1 MKKIQFNNFFYQYK
15 ILIIIT
21 LLLFIGFFTTS
32 FFSYKI
38 ATDLAKNELKYKSL
52 PLSSD
57 NVYSEIQRD
66 ILKPNLV
73 SSLMAQDT
81 FMINWMIDGEQDIK
95 QITTYLST
103 IMNKY
108 NTSSSFLV
116 SDKTKNYYYPKG
128 ILKEMSPNNKRD
140 IWFYRVK
147 NIVDEY
153 ESNIDIDLAAN
164 DSITIFTN
172 YKVKDFNGNFLGATG
187 VGLKTSHVSNLL
199 KTYKEKY
206 NHEIYLI
213 NKDNKILISSKDK
226 QDTYS
231 KDNFMHKVINTF
243 NKNDLSTQEYYKN
256 SEKYILNIRYID
268 ELNLYLCVEAKEGYF
283 TKELEE
289 TFYIN
294 ILIFSIIIL
303 IIMVFII
310 LYIKRQQE
318 ILKNIAKTDKL
329 TSLQNRNNFDSI
341 FEGLFNSKRKD
352 EKDLTILIFDIDN
365 FKKINDEFGHLVGDK
380 VLIEVANIFKSTFRN
395 SDILVRWGGDEFV
408 ALLPKIKEEKAYR
421 LTKKLSQNINNNET
435 LFNLLKQKI
444 TISVGLHSKKDET
457 SKEEL
462 FSKADKNLYQAKQEG
477 RDKIVY

>member
-1 MKKIQFNNFFYQYK
+1 MLKPEPSNFLYQYK
-15 ILIIIT
+15 ILIIISI
-21 LLLFIGFFTTS
+21 LLFTGFFVTS

-81 FMINWMIDGEQDIK
+81 FMINWMLKGEENPDL
-95 QITTYLST
+95 ITKYLST
-103 IMNKY
+103 IKNKY

-128 ILKEMSPNNKRD
+128 ILKKISPNEKRD
-140 IWFYRVK
+140 VWFYRVK

-206 NHEIYLI
+206 NHEIYLV
-213 NKDNKILISSKDK
+213 NKDNKILISSKNGK
-226 QDTYS
+226 EVETS
-231 KDNFMHKVINTF
+231 NTFVNNIINNF
-243 NKNDLSTQEYYKN
+243 NKNEISTHEYYKN
-256 SEKYILNIRYID
+256 NSKYVLNIRFID

-283 TKELEE
+283 TQELEK

-294 ILIFSIIIL
+294 IVIFSIIIL

-310 LYIKRQQE
+310 LYIKHQQQ
-318 ILKNIAKTDKL
+318 ILKDIAKTDKL
-329 TSLQNRNNFDSI
+329 TSLENRNNFDLI
-341 FEGLFNSKRKD
+341 FEELFNSQRKG
-352 EKDLTILIFDIDN
+352 EKNLTILLFDIDD
-365 FKKINDEFGHLVGDK
+365 FKKINDEFGHLIGDQ
-380 VLIEVANIFKSTFRN
+380 VLIEVANIFKNTFRN
-395 SDILVRWGGDEFV
+395 SDTLVRWGGDEFV
-408 ALLPKIKEEKAYR
+408 ALLPKIKKEKAYEI
-421 LTKKLSQNINNNET
+421 TSKLRVNIRKSET
-435 LFNLLKQKI
+435 LHTLLNQKV
-444 TISVGLHSKKDET
+444 TISVGLASKTDEK

-462 FSKADKNLYQAKQEG
+462 FTKADENLYKAKQKG
-477 RDKIVY
+477 KNIIVY

>member
-81 FMINWMIDGEQDIK
+81 FMINWMINGEQDIK

-128 ILKEMSPNNKRD
+128 ILKTMSPNDERD

-365 FKKINDEFGHLVGDK
+365 FKKINDEFGHLVGDE
-380 VLIEVANIFKSTFRN
+380 VLIEVANIFKNTFRN

-444 TISVGLHSKKDET
+444 TISVGLHSKNEET

-462 FSKADKNLYQAKQEG
+462 FLKADKNLYQAKQEG